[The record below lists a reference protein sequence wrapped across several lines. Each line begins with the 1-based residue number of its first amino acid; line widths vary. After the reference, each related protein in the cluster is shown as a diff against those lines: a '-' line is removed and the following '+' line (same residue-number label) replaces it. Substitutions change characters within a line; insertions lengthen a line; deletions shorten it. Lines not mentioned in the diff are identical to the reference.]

1 MGPTGGKGW
10 GTARVFTLSPVTLHV
25 INFTYTPVGV
35 FTRSPLYGSPASV
48 ARAADTWAPSR
59 LNGPTVFSG
68 CRPGFASKETVLRD
82 KRGGIEEGLGRI
94 ATATLSSPPL
104 SLSLA
109 PPLSSAAAAHGYA
122 ALFPSS
128 SAPLSSIDLGFGLLL
143 GDCCCSSARSID
155 AAS

>member
-1 MGPTGGKGW
+1 MELGGRRGW
-10 GTARVFTLSPVTLHV
+10 D
-25 INFTYTPVGV
+25 
-35 FTRSPLYGSPASV
+35 LYRDEQLG
-48 ARAADTWAPSR
+48 
-59 LNGPTVFSG
+59 SG
-68 CRPGFASKETVLRD
+68 CPTHAPQSFA
-82 KRGGIEEGLGRI
+82 
-94 ATATLSSPPL
+94 ATLSSPPL